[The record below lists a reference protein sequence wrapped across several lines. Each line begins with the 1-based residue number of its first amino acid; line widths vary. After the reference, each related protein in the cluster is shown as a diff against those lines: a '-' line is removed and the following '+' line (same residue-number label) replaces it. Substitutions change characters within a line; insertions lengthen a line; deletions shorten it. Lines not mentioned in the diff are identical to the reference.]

1 MIIYFSGTGNSRYAA
16 ALLADRLGDQLLD
29 AGACMKEGKK
39 VEITSEKPWVFVSPT
54 YAWQLPRVFES
65 FIRNGIYS
73 GSREAY
79 FVMTCGN
86 EIGNPEKEIQRLCR
100 VKGFVFRGVLEV
112 VMPENYVAMFAVPEA
127 EEAAAIVEK
136 ARPVLEAGAEQ
147 ILKGE
152 PFPERSS
159 GTLARLKS
167 TAANSVF
174 YSTMVKAKAFYATDA
189 CSGCGLCEKACPL
202 NNIRMEDGKP
212 CWGNDC
218 THCMACI
225 CSCPLLAIEYG
236 KKSQGK
242 PRYQCPEYQ
251 G

>member
-86 EIGNPEKEIQRLCR
+86 EIGNPEKEIQQLCR
-100 VKGFVFRGVLEV
+100 VKGLVFRGVLEV

-174 YSTMVKAKAFYATDA
+174 YSAMVEAKAFYATDA

>member
-29 AGACMKEGKK
+29 AGACMIEGKK
-39 VEITSEKPWVFVSPT
+39 VEITSEKPWVFCAPT
-54 YAWQLPRVFES
+54 YAGQLPRVFES

-86 EIGNPEKEIQRLCR
+86 EIGNPEKEIQQLCR

-174 YSTMVKAKAFYATDA
+174 
-189 CSGCGLCEKACPL
+189 
-202 NNIRMEDGKP
+202 
-212 CWGNDC
+212 
-218 THCMACI
+218 
-225 CSCPLLAIEYG
+225 
-236 KKSQGK
+236 
-242 PRYQCPEYQ
+242 
-251 G
+251 

>member
-1 MIIYFSGTGNSRYAA
+1 
-16 ALLADRLGDQLLD
+16 
-29 AGACMKEGKK
+29 
-39 VEITSEKPWVFVSPT
+39 
-54 YAWQLPRVFES
+54 
-65 FIRNGIYS
+65 
-73 GSREAY
+73 
-79 FVMTCGN
+79 
-86 EIGNPEKEIQRLCR
+86 
-100 VKGFVFRGVLEV
+100 
-112 VMPENYVAMFAVPEA
+112 MPENYVAMFAVPEA